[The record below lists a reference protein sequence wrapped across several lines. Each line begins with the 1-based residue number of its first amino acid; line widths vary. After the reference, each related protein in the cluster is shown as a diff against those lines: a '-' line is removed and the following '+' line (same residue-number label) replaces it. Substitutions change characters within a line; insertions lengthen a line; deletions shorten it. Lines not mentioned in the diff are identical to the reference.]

1 MEYEIRARSIGEI
14 IDGALQIYRDNLR
27 PFLTLS
33 VLMYGPMYVIQD
45 VLLYFAGATEGAAR
59 AGKAAISVAVV
70 TIPVFVLAYATGPVV
85 FTIAI
90 AAAFRGESFTVGSV
104 LRRAVPLFWTAIYS
118 NAVLILGSWV
128 GLILF
133 VIPGLIFWFNR
144 LINIQVIVIEG
155 KGGVAALSRSKE
167 LVKGDGGRVQWPW
180 FLTGLLTAAI
190 SLGFTAVIPGSLPW
204 GLRQALVAVP
214 YLVLAPLT
222 PAVLTLSYFD
232 CRVRKEAFDLKVL
245 ADETLGALRPALE
258 QHPR

>member
-1 MEYEIRARSIGEI
+1 
-14 IDGALQIYRDNLR
+14 
-27 PFLTLS
+27 
-33 VLMYGPMYVIQD
+33 
-45 VLLYFAGATEGAAR
+45 
-59 AGKAAISVAVV
+59 
-70 TIPVFVLAYATGPVV
+70 
-85 FTIAI
+85 
-90 AAAFRGESFTVGSV
+90 
-104 LRRAVPLFWTAIYS
+104 
-118 NAVLILGSWV
+118 
-128 GLILF
+128 